1 MKLCGRLRW
10 LAACVVILSALA
22 AMGES
27 AGLCGEWAFSHS
39 PDQTVLTLSED
50 GSGLYFHT
58 PVLWKDDGSRL
69 RLESADGQMYGLT
82 YALTENALT
91 VYLPAVYDRISAI
104 GGDGQIIGTW
114 KAPGDS
120 QSSFVFTENGKFL
133 EDGVFTGDYALDEE
147 AGSVTLHYAGGF
159 DDTVI
164 FYSFLGDQLV
174 VEYPWLLVPKD

>member
-1 MKLCGRLRW
+1 MKPRIW
-10 LAACVVILSALA
+10 LAAFAVICVMLS
-22 AMGES
+22 AMGEA

-39 PDQTVLTLSED
+39 PEQPVFALNAD
-50 GSGLYFHT
+50 GTGQYFGT
-58 PVLWKDDGSRL
+58 PVLWRDEGTHL
-69 RLESADGQMYGLT
+69 RLESAEGQPFDLF

-174 VEYPWLLVPKD
+174 VEYPWLLVPKN